1 MKTKHGKVEG
11 KILETRTIGGVKYRL
26 VKRETTTTAYRYD
39 AEKRVWV
46 YVAPRKT
53 LKAFEEASE

>member
-11 KILETRTIGGVKYRL
+11 KVVQSKTINGIRYRL
-26 VKRETTTTAYRYD
+26 VKRETTTTVYRQNP
-39 AEKRVWV
+39 ESRLWV

-53 LKAFEEASE
+53 LKSFEEASE